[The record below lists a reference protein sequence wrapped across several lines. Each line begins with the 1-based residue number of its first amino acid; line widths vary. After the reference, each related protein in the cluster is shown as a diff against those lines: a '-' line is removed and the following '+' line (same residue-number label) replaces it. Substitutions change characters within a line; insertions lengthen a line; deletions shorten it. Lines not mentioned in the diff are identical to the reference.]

1 MQDMKRLGE
10 GIWSVRR
17 TIRISKWP
25 AYMSSHMTVIQLG
38 GSDLLL
44 HSPVPLVAEDV
55 QVLNRLGRVR
65 FIVAPN
71 LYHHM
76 FVEQARGL
84 FPDAQVWVAP
94 GLIDKL
100 PGLRGSREL
109 RDDEP
114 IAPSELRQKLVPGHA
129 SNETAFLHVASRTLI
144 LTDLAYNVGKEAGLF
159 ESVWYWAHGAYRRR
173 AVPRYHRRLI
183 TDRVRFRGALEE
195 LLEWDFEQLGV
206 GHGTVLR
213 SEGKLVLREMWRF
226 VLRGTAE

>member
-1 MQDMKRLGE
+1 MQDMAALGD

-44 HSPVPLVAEDV
+44 HSPVPLAPEDV
-55 QVLNRLGRVR
+55 QALNQLGRVR

-71 LYHHM
+71 LYHYM
-76 FVEQARGL
+76 FVEQARGS

-94 GLIDKL
+94 GLEAKL
-100 PGLRGSREL
+100 PVLRSREL
-109 RDDEP
+109 HDDEP
-114 IAPSELRQKLVPGHA
+114 IAPSVLLQMRVPGHA

-159 ESVWYWAHGAYRRR
+159 ETAWYWAHGAYRRR

-183 TDRVRFRGALEE
+183 TDRARFREALET
-195 LLEWDFEQLGV
+195 LLDWDFEQLGV

-213 SEGKLVLREMWRF
+213 SEGKRALREMWRF
-226 VLRGTAE
+226 VLSDTDA